1 MDFSF
6 CQMEDAPLPASPEMR
21 ILAIDVGGTGLKA
34 AVLDSEGNLLSDRV
48 RVKTPS
54 PCKPEVLLGTLLQ
67 LVESLAA
74 LNYNRIS
81 IGFPG
86 VVRRGTILTAPKLG
100 TEDLRGYA
108 LARELSTHL
117 GHEARLIND
126 ADMQGLA
133 VVKGH
138 GIEMVI
144 TLGTG
149 FGSAL
154 YSEGQLGPHLEL
166 SVAPFRKGETYND
179 QLGNDALKKIGPEKW
194 NRRVRKA
201 IGNMRTLT
209 NFDRLYVGGGNAK
222 EITFKLD
229 DDVEIIDNTNGVK
242 GGAWLWRQGV
252 QPA

>member
-1 MDFSF
+1 
-6 CQMEDAPLPASPEMR
+6 MEDAPVPSSPELR
-21 ILAIDVGGTGLKA
+21 ILAIDIGGTGFKA
-34 AVLDSEGNLLSDRV
+34 AVLDAEGNLVSDRV
-48 RVKTPS
+48 REKTPH
-54 PCKPEVLLGTLLQ
+54 PCTPEVLLGTLLK
-67 LVESLAA
+67 LVEPLAA
-74 LNYNRIS
+74 SNYSRIS
-81 IGFPG
+81 VGFPG
-86 VVRRGTILTAPKLG
+86 VVRRGKIVTAPKLG

-108 LARELSTHL
+108 LAQELSTHL
-117 GHEARLIND
+117 GHETRLIND

-149 FGSAL
+149 FGSAM

-179 QLGNDALKKIGPEKW
+179 QLGNDALKEIGPRKW

-201 IGNMRTLT
+201 IDNMRSLT
-209 NFDRLYVGGGNAK
+209 NFDRLYIGGGNAK

-229 DDVEIIDNTNGVK
+229 DDVEVIDNTNGVK

>member
-1 MDFSF
+1 
-6 CQMEDAPLPASPEMR
+6 MEDAPLPPSADLR

-48 RVKTPS
+48 RVKTPH
-54 PCKPEVLLGTLLQ
+54 PCTPEILLGTLLQ
-67 LVESLAA
+67 LVEPLAA
-74 LNYNRIS
+74 LNYTRIS

-100 TEDLRGYA
+100 TEDLRGFA
-108 LARELSTHL
+108 LAKELSTHL
-117 GHEARLIND
+117 GHEVRLIND

-154 YSEGQLGPHLEL
+154 YSDGQLGPHLEL
-166 SVAPFRKGETYND
+166 SQAPFRQGETYND
-179 QLGNDALKKIGPEKW
+179 QLGDETFKRIGPAKW

-201 IGNMRTLT
+201 VANMRALT
-209 NFDRLYVGGGNAK
+209 NFDHLYIGGGNAK
-222 EITFKLD
+222 EVTFKLD
-229 DDVEIIDNTNGVK
+229 ADVEIIDNTNGVK

-252 QPA
+252 KPA

>member
-1 MDFSF
+1 
-6 CQMEDAPLPASPEMR
+6 MEDAPAPVSPEMR
-21 ILAIDVGGTGLKA
+21 ILAIDIGGTGFKA
-34 AVLDSEGNLLSDRV
+34 AVLDAEGNLVSDRL
-48 RVKTPS
+48 RVKTPY
-54 PCKPEVLLGTLLQ
+54 PCKPDVLLGTLLR
-67 LVESLAA
+67 LVEPLASLH
-74 LNYNRIS
+74 YSRIS

-86 VVRRGTILTAPKLG
+86 VVRRGTILTAPMLG
-100 TEDLRGYA
+100 TEDLHGFA
-108 LARELSTHL
+108 LAQELSKNL

-138 GIEMVI
+138 GIELVI

-154 YSEGQLGPHLEL
+154 YSDGQLGPHLEL
-166 SVAPFRKGETYND
+166 SQAPFRKGETYND
-179 QLGNDALKKIGPEKW
+179 QLGNAVLKKIGPAKW

-201 IGNMRTLT
+201 VDNMRTLT
-209 NFDRLYVGGGNAK
+209 NFDRLYIGGGNAK

-229 DDVEIIDNTNGVK
+229 DDTEVVDNSNGVK

>member
-1 MDFSF
+1 
-6 CQMEDAPLPASPEMR
+6 MEDAPLPASPDLR
-21 ILAIDVGGTGLKA
+21 ILAIDIGGTGLKA
-34 AVLDSEGNLLSDRV
+34 AVLDSEGNLVSDRV
-48 RVKTPS
+48 RVKTPH
-54 PCKPEVLLGTLLQ
+54 PCKPETLLGTLLQ
-67 LVESLAA
+67 LVEPLGSLH
-74 LNYNRIS
+74 YTRVS

-100 TEDLRGYA
+100 TEDLRGYP
-108 LARELSTHL
+108 LAQELSKHL

-138 GIEMVI
+138 GIEMVV

-149 FGSAL
+149 FGSAI

-179 QLGNDALKKIGPEKW
+179 QIGDDALKKLGPGKW

-201 IGNMRTLT
+201 ISNMRSLT
-209 NFDRLYVGGGNAK
+209 NFDRLYIGGGNAK

>member
-1 MDFSF
+1 MDN
-6 CQMEDAPLPASPEMR
+6 APVPASSDLR
-21 ILAIDVGGTGLKA
+21 ILAIDIGGTGFKA
-34 AVLDSEGNLLSDRV
+34 AVLDAEGNLVSDRV

-54 PCKPEVLLGTLLQ
+54 PCKPDVMLGTLLK
-67 LVESLAA
+67 LVEPLAA

-81 IGFPG
+81 VGFPG
-86 VVRRGTILTAPKLG
+86 VVRRGMILTAPKLG
-100 TEDLRGYA
+100 TEDLRGYE
-108 LARELSTHL
+108 LAKELSVHL

-149 FGSAL
+149 FGSAI

-166 SVAPFRKGETYND
+166 SQAPFRKGETYND
-179 QLGNDALKKIGPEKW
+179 QLGNDVLKKIGPEKW

-201 IGNMRTLT
+201 VDNMRSLT
-209 NFDRLYVGGGNAK
+209 NFDRLYIGGGNAK

-229 DDVEIIDNTNGVK
+229 PDVEVIDNTNGVK